1 MQQLHGKMKIFH
13 LSWLRE
19 SCGEKI
25 KTVVVESYINLS
37 FISEKT
43 ILVSKFNNKQVQI
56 DDGVKVPLLFLT
68 ITNRA

>member
-1 MQQLHGKMKIFH
+1 MARQNENISPFLAKGK
-13 LSWLRE
+13 LR
-19 SCGEKI
+19 GKI
-25 KTVVVESYINLS
+25 KTIVVESYINLS

-56 DDGVKVPLLFLT
+56 DDGVKVPLLLLT

>member
-1 MQQLHGKMKIFH
+1 MKIFH

-43 ILVSKFNNKQVQI
+43 ILVSKFNNKQV
-56 DDGVKVPLLFLT
+56 
-68 ITNRA
+68 